1 MSLRGFAVAARY
13 SNHRT
18 QLRAQKMH
26 SLVEAL
32 QLTYALVVRGCMR
45 AGMIITA
52 LQKAAA
58 LAIVNVFETGSVR
71 GDYTDVTLIPGD
83 TGELTYG
90 RTQTTL
96 ASGNLF
102 LLIKDYTDRSD
113 AIHGSAL
120 QPYLGQLESRD
131 ATLNHDAVFRG
142 LLTDAGNDPVMQEV
156 QDAFFD
162 RIYWQPALRSAD
174 ALGAKLALSAAL
186 VYDSTV
192 HGSWAQVRD
201 LTRQRYGELARIG
214 EKTWMTRYVDVR
226 RGWLAASP
234 NTVLHKTVYRM
245 DAFAQLIKSGNW
257 TLRLPFTVRG
267 QLISTDTL
275 AADPPVRAP
284 ADSEAKRILRLTSP
298 PMTGADVVW
307 LQQRLAQA
315 GFPAG
320 ASGIFDEKTEA
331 QVRAFQKAHALKT
344 DGAVGPD
351 TRAALEDLSV
361 THPADTLEAN
371 APMPGVA
378 RTAASAPAAS
388 SGADASADIK
398 AHVTN
403 ETQAVVAQLTR
414 IVEQEHAKLSQQIA
428 GLGSPGAVPAPAA
441 PAVRR
446 AVPSAVSLAPVL
458 SNSRSLVAVA
468 MSAIVFGLAQL
479 REFIDWIA
487 SLLHPAANAPPAQ
500 PGTLTYELRQLC
512 AAVHNLLASLPPE
525 WAYRVR
531 MAAFLLLCY
540 VLYLL
545 IARHFDIQ
553 KLQQEIAQGQEVEQD
568 LAKLA
573 KPG

>member
-1 MSLRGFAVAARY
+1 
-13 SNHRT
+13 
-18 QLRAQKMH
+18 
-26 SLVEAL
+26 
-32 QLTYALVVRGCMR
+32 
-45 AGMIITA
+45 
-52 LQKAAA
+52 
-58 LAIVNVFETGSVR
+58 
-71 GDYTDVTLIPGD
+71 
-83 TGELTYG
+83 
-90 RTQTTL
+90 
-96 ASGNLF
+96 
-102 LLIKDYTDRSD
+102 
-113 AIHGSAL
+113 
-120 QPYLGQLESRD
+120 
-131 ATLNHDAVFRG
+131 
-142 LLTDAGNDPVMQEV
+142 MQAV

-162 RIYWQPALRSAD
+162 RVYWQPALRSAD
-174 ALGAKLALSAAL
+174 ALGAKLALSAAI

-192 HGSWAQVRD
+192 HGSWALVRD

-214 EKTWMTRYVDVR
+214 EKNWMTRYVDVR
-226 RGWLAASP
+226 RGWLATSP
-234 NTVLHKTVYRM
+234 NPVLHKTVYRM

-257 TLRLPFTVRG
+257 TLRLPFSVRG
-267 QLISTDTL
+267 QLISQDTL

-284 ADSEAKRILRLTSP
+284 ADPDAKRILRLTSP

-307 LQQRLAQA
+307 LQQRLMQA
-315 GFPAG
+315 GIPAG
-320 ASGIFDEKTEA
+320 TSGIFDEKTEA
-331 QVRAFQKAHALKT
+331 QVRAFQKAHDLKT

-361 THPADTLEAN
+361 THPAETREAN
-371 APMPGVA
+371 TPMPSVA
-378 RTAASAPAAS
+378 RAAATPVAAAPA
-388 SGADASADIK
+388 GADASADIK

-428 GLGSPGAVPAPAA
+428 GLAPQGATPTTAPAPTA
-441 PAVRR
+441 RR
-446 AVPSAVSLAPVL
+446 AVPPAMALAPVL
-458 SNSRSLVAVA
+458 SNSRSLIAVA

-487 SLLHPAANAPPAQ
+487 SLLQKPAAGAPPAQ

-512 AAVHNLLASLPPE
+512 AATHNLLASLPPE

-553 KLQQEIAQGQEVEQD
+553 KLQREIAQGQEVEQE

-573 KPG
+573 KAG